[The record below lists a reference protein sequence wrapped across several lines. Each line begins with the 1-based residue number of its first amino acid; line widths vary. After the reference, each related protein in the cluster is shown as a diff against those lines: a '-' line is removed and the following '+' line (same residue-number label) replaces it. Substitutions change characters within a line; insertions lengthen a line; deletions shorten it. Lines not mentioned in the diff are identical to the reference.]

1 MEFVKDAF
9 RGLVAPTC
17 HTSALD
23 LRVGMR
29 FEGERAQLLHQ
40 ALRDACLNIEKMPVQ
55 HLTHPDGSNILAVT
69 RHGRVAGPKHL
80 LLDEAYLSSFGH
92 LRLPQHLYTALQ
104 RFDAWIEPALLA
116 EWARLIKGYA
126 LRQHRTV
133 DENTLVAALA
143 WSDPARDVGLARGQA
158 LQLLESG
165 GLQCVYSGKRLT
177 ANTLDIDHCLPWHA
191 WPCSDLWNLMPA
203 TSQLNRQKSDRVP
216 SEVMLSGAQTRIQ
229 DWWAQAYDGVLG
241 ERFRLEAQA
250 SLPLVGGGAG
260 VEEVYAGVRVQRL
273 RLRFD
278 LGVGEWG

>member
-1 MEFVKDAF
+1 
-9 RGLVAPTC
+9 
-17 HTSALD
+17 
-23 LRVGMR
+23 
-29 FEGERAQLLHQ
+29 
-40 ALRDACLNIEKMPVQ
+40 
-55 HLTHPDGSNILAVT
+55 LAVT
-69 RHGRVAGPKHL
+69 RHGRVAGPQHL

-126 LRQHRTV
+126 LRQHRAV

-143 WSDPARDVGLARGQA
+143 WSDQQRDVGLARGQA
-158 LQLLESG
+158 LRLLQDG
-165 GLQCVYSGKRLT
+165 GLQCVYSGRRLT

-203 TSQLNRQKSDRVP
+203 SSQLNRQKSDRVP
-216 SEVMLSGAQTRIQ
+216 SEVMLAGAQTRIQ
-229 DWWAQAYDGVLG
+229 DWWVQAYDGVLG